1 MEVSVSSYPLCLGN
15 ISKDLAANNMKKA
28 ELNGYVF
35 DFSVDYVINNTNII
49 DTHKYLKKKRDIKCL
64 LLLRQY
70 LSN

>member
-1 MEVSVSSYPLCLGN
+1 MEVSVISYPLWLGN
-15 ISKDLAANNMKKA
+15 ISKDLAANNMIKA

-35 DFSVDYVINNTNII
+35 NFSVDCVINNTNI
-49 DTHKYLKKKRDIKCL
+49 DTHKYLKKKHDIKCL